1 MTEPNGDNE
10 VILTPEHQV
19 IADQIYSRIEKYQQ
33 EHYQP
38 ATGWPK
44 DSLAYPI
51 RQSLDRADNAAP
63 GNHSHGVDDIEGLED
78 EFNERMNGV
87 ASSSHRHGISDLDG
101 LSVTPERNTIVFRNG
116 DGGFEV
122 IDPARPG
129 QPATKRYV
137 DTEVGKKADS
147 NHRHSLGQII
157 GLQGQ
162 LDSKSAEGH
171 SHSIDDVRGLRDALN
186 NGGSGGSVDPE
197 VLLTKADLVGGTV
210 PTSQIPQ
217 LQMSKVTGLNEALA
231 SRPQAVDGRFPKS
244 VLPTVNTSDV
254 PGLDDFIS
262 AQSNNLKMVGGLVPL
277 ERLPGAVFTKALRV
291 SSVEEMLTLTPS
303 QVNSGDVVVVTNGSG
318 VGTYQLI
325 GEPGDLASWLKY
337 ASQAAVRSVNGQE
350 GVVTLNASD
359 VGARPAG
366 AIGIGEVTGLT
377 AQLGRKLEES
387 DLDGLPSPLEME
399 LLVNSIPSQN
409 YSYHPVDYV
418 ATTRVTSLSGQ
429 QTVDGALVPAG
440 RRVLLTNQSS
450 SAQNGIWVTSSTS
463 WYRDNSMPI
472 DSIVPKGA
480 LVAVRNGSENANTLW
495 QMRNSAFSMVGTDS
509 QNWHKIL
516 TAGGGGVDF
525 TVGDGLRINNNVLS
539 VRAGNNISVT
549 SSGVSLDTTGLMRKY
564 SGNIPAGSSV
574 ATVTHN
580 LDTRDVYAAVYEVAT
595 GDQVLVG
602 VTITGLNTVA
612 IEFASA
618 PNAGQYRSV
627 IFG

>member
-10 VILTPEHQV
+10 VILTPEHQA
-19 IADQIYSRIEKYQQ
+19 IANQIYSRIEQYQQ

-38 ATGWPK
+38 AGGWPRS
-44 DSLAYPI
+44 SLSYPV
-51 RQSLDRADNAAP
+51 RQSLDKADDAAP
-63 GNHSHGVDDIEGLED
+63 GNHGHEVGDIEGLED
-78 EFNERMNGV
+78 ELDSRLSGF
-87 ASSSHRHGISDLDG
+87 APKQHRHGVADLDG
-101 LSVTPERNTIVFRNG
+101 LSVSPERNTIVLRNG

-129 QPATKRYV
+129 HAANKRYV
-137 DTEVGKKADS
+137 DTELGKKAES
-147 NHRHSLGQII
+147 NHRHSLNQII
-157 GLQGQ
+157 GLQSS
-162 LDSKSAEGH
+162 LDSKSSEGH
-171 SHSIDDVRGLRDALN
+171 SHSIDEVRGLREALN
-186 NGGSGGSVDPE
+186 NGGGGGSVDPE
-197 VLLTKADLVGGTV
+197 VLLNKADLVNGTV

-217 LQMSKVTGLNEALA
+217 LQMSKVTGLNEALS
-231 SRPQAVDGRFPKS
+231 SRPQVVDGRLPKS
-244 VLPTVNTSDV
+244 VLPAVSTSDV

-291 SSVEEMLTLTPS
+291 SSVEEMLTLTSS
-303 QVNSGDVVVVTNGSG
+303 QVNGGDVVVVTGGSG
-318 VGTYQLI
+318 IGTYQLI
-325 GEPGDLASWLKY
+325 GEPGDLSSWLKY
-337 ASQAAVRSVNGQE
+337 VSQAAVRSVNGQE
-350 GVVTLNASD
+350 GVVTLSASD

-366 AIGIGEVTGLT
+366 NIGIGEVTGLT

-387 DLDGLPSPLEME
+387 DLEGLPSPLEMD
-399 LLVNSIPSQN
+399 LLVRSIPSQN

-418 ATTRVTSLSGQ
+418 ATARVTSLSGQ
-429 QTVDGALVPAG
+429 QNVDGALVPAG

-450 SAQNGIWVTSSTS
+450 SAQNGIWVTSATS
-463 WYRDNSMPI
+463 WYRDNSMSV

-480 LVAVRNGSENANTLW
+480 LVAVRNGSENSNTLW
-495 QMRNSAFSMVGTDS
+495 QMRNSSFSMVGTDS

-549 SSGVSLDTTGLMRKY
+549 SSGISLDTTGLMRKY

-574 ATVTHN
+574 ATVTHG
-580 LDTRDVYAAVYEVAT
+580 LDTRDVYAAVYEVST

-618 PNAGQYRSV
+618 PTAGQYRSV